1 MGPCGKKVTKTGFCL
16 WHLLVNR
23 AVLLE
28 RLSGRELRVTDPG
41 GIVCNPK
48 GRERGARQSG
58 EPTKT
63 VMAQRTEKTH
73 RPDRAAERQVAA

>member
-48 GRERGARQSG
+48 GRERSSAKWG
-58 EPTKT
+58 
-63 VMAQRTEKTH
+63 TH
-73 RPDRAAERQVAA
+73 ENSHGSEN